1 MIDAARTAVPG
12 SQPGSVPAGVR
23 RRVQRVLADITAQD
37 GAAPTVRWLT
47 GPSAVAQGESAAG
60 EADVVVAHDVLP
72 HASDAAAA
80 RALMAALARR
90 SRRHL
95 IISAPREPLARAG
108 ITLAGRLLG
117 GRRPQ
122 RFSAPDLLRLASTAG
137 AVRATHLPP
146 LWTVLWVRRT

>member
-1 MIDAARTAVPG
+1 MPRARPSQVPSPVRSRRACGAVLGGDVGEHP
-12 SQPGSVPAGVR
+12 
-23 RRVQRVLADITAQD
+23 LY
-37 GAAPTVRWLT
+37 APTVRWLT

-117 GRRPQ
+117 GRP
-122 RFSAPDLLRLASTAG
+122 A
-137 AVRATHLPP
+137 
-146 LWTVLWVRRT
+146 